1 MLEVLQRGQQKE
13 QKKRKN
19 LHKKDAW
26 LAIECASGFY

>member
-13 QKKRKN
+13 QKKKT